1 MQEEGLENKMKS
13 EFFTILNKT
22 KGKLPRLPFASVKNK
37 ILGEEYELSLTIL
50 GATEQRKINRI
61 YRGIDETTN
70 ILSFVLSKKSGE
82 ITLDPVK
89 IKKDAILFNMT
100 YDQFLIFLF
109 IHGCLH
115 LKGLEH
121 GSKMELQE
129 DKYFKIF
136 NPKK

>member
-1 MQEEGLENKMKS
+1 MDKEL
-13 EFFTILNKT
+13 FTILNKT
-22 KGKLPRLPFASVKNK
+22 KGKLPRLPFVSVKNK
-37 ILGEEYELSLTIL
+37 ILGEKYELSLTML
-50 GATEQRKINRI
+50 GAQEQRKINRT

-70 ILSFVLSKKSGE
+70 ILSFVLSKSSGE

-100 YDQFLIFLF
+100 YDQFFIFLF

-121 GSKMELQE
+121 SSKMESLE

-136 NPKK
+136 NPQK

>member
-1 MQEEGLENKMKS
+1 MDKEL
-13 EFFTILNKT
+13 FTILNKT
-22 KGKLPRLPFASVKNK
+22 KGKLPRLPFVSVKNK
-37 ILGEEYELSLTIL
+37 ILGEKYELSLTML
-50 GATEQRKINRI
+50 GAQEQRKINRT
-61 YRGIDETTN
+61 YRGIDKTTN
-70 ILSFVLSKKSGE
+70 ILSFVLSKSSGE
-82 ITLDPVK
+82 ITLNPVK

-100 YDQFLIFLF
+100 YNQFFLFLF

-115 LKGLEH
+115 LKGLKH

>member
-1 MQEEGLENKMKS
+1 MQEEELEDNMNE

-22 KGKLPRLPFASVKNK
+22 KGKLPRLPFVSVKNK
-37 ILGEEYELSLTIL
+37 ILGEKYELSLTFL
-50 GATEQRKINRI
+50 ESKEQKRINRT

-70 ILSFVLSKKSGE
+70 ILSFVLTKNSGE
-82 ITLDPVK
+82 ITFDPIK

-100 YDQFLIFLF
+100 CNQFFIFLL

-115 LKGLEH
+115 LKGFKH

>member
-1 MQEEGLENKMKS
+1 MDEEL
-13 EFFTILNKT
+13 FTILNKT
-22 KGKLPRLPFASVKNK
+22 KGKLPRLPFVSVKNK
-37 ILGEEYELSLTIL
+37 ILGEKYELSLTIL
-50 GATEQRKINRI
+50 GAREQRKINQT
-61 YRGIDETTN
+61 YRGIDTTTN

-100 YDQFLIFLF
+100 YDQFFLFLF

-121 GSKMELQE
+121 SSKMELQE
-129 DKYFKIF
+129 NKYFKIF
-136 NPKK
+136 NPQK

>member
-1 MQEEGLENKMKS
+1 MES

-22 KGKLPRLPFASVKNK
+22 KGKLPRLPFVSVKNK
-37 ILGEEYELSLTIL
+37 ILGEKYELSLTIL
-50 GATEQRKINRI
+50 GAKEQRKINRI

-70 ILSFVLSKKSGE
+70 ILSFVLSKNSGE

-136 NPKK
+136 NPRK

>member
-1 MQEEGLENKMKS
+1 MDEEL
-13 EFFTILNKT
+13 FTILNKT
-22 KGKLPRLPFASVKNK
+22 KGKLPRLPFVSVKNK
-37 ILGEEYELSLTIL
+37 ILGEKYELSLTIL
-50 GATEQRKINRI
+50 GAREQRKINRT
-61 YRGIDETTN
+61 YRGIDTTTN

-100 YDQFLIFLF
+100 YDQFFLFLF

-121 GSKMELQE
+121 SSKMELQE
-129 DKYFKIF
+129 NKYFKIF
-136 NPKK
+136 NPQK

>member
-1 MQEEGLENKMKS
+1 MES

-22 KGKLPRLPFASVKNK
+22 KGKLPRLPFVSVKNK
-37 ILGEEYELSLTIL
+37 ILGEKYELSLTIL
-50 GATEQRKINRI
+50 GAKEQRKINRI

-70 ILSFVLSKKSGE
+70 ILSFVLSKKTGE

-136 NPKK
+136 NPRK

>member
-1 MQEEGLENKMKS
+1 MET

-22 KGKLPRLPFASVKNK
+22 KGKLPRLPFVSIKNK
-37 ILGEEYELSLTIL
+37 ILGEKYDLSLSIL
-50 GATEQRKINRI
+50 GAREQRKINKT
-61 YRGIDETTN
+61 YRNIDTTTN

-100 YDQFLIFLF
+100 YDQFLVFIF

-115 LKGLEH
+115 LKGLNH
-121 GSKMELQE
+121 SSKMELLE
-129 DKYFKIF
+129 EKYFKIF
-136 NPKK
+136 NPLK